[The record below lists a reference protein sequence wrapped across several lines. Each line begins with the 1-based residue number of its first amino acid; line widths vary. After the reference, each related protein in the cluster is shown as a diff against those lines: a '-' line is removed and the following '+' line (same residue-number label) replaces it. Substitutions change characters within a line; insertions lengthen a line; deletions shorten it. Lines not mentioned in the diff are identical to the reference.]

1 MLLINI
7 HLILK
12 AASSSME
19 AGTPSISSQSM
30 ILPFTGEGSIQVI
43 RGGDD
48 DDGDDG
54 GGDDDDD
61 SDYDDDDDD
70 C

>member
-1 MLLINI
+1 MLLINT

-48 DDGDDG
+48 DDG

-61 SDYDDDDDD
+61 SDYDDDDGD

>member
-1 MLLINI
+1 MNI
-7 HLILK
+7 HLILI

-43 RGGDD
+43 RGGDESD
-48 DDGDDG
+48 HNDGDD
-54 GGDDDDD
+54 GDDDDD
-61 SDYDDDDDD
+61 SDYDDGD

>member
-48 DDGDDG
+48 
-54 GGDDDDD
+54 GDDDDD
-61 SDYDDDDDD
+61 GDLDDGDGD

>member
-1 MLLINI
+1 MNI
-7 HLILK
+7 HLILI

-48 DDGDDG
+48 
-54 GGDDDDD
+54 

-70 C
+70 GDDDGDSDYDDADGDC

>member
-48 DDGDDG
+48 DDDD
-54 GGDDDDD
+54 GDDDDD
-61 SDYDDDDDD
+61 SDYDDGDDD

>member
-1 MLLINI
+1 MLLMNI
-7 HLILK
+7 HLILI

-48 DDGDDG
+48 DDG

-61 SDYDDDDDD
+61 SDYDDGDGD